1 MTARVRFF
9 SKLGGFVLFVAL
21 LLFSPVTA
29 RAAVQCGSVDSLIE
43 AAERGGAKYKWV
55 DGVVLAALADLY
67 FENFGIYPD
76 ADRVLVAR
84 LRNGF
89 VLAFASGEK
98 SCFGMTV
105 PDSTIEAAV
114 IDGLVFGRPI

>member
-1 MTARVRFF
+1 MTSQVRFF
-9 SKLGGFVLFVAL
+9 AKLGGFVLFVAL

-55 DGVVLAALADLY
+55 DGKVFEALAELY
-67 FENFGIYPD
+67 FENFGIYPE
-76 ADRVLVAR
+76 ADRALVAKV
-84 LRNGF
+84 RNGF
-89 VLAFASGEK
+89 VIAFASGTH

-105 PDSTIEAAV
+105 LDSATEAPL
-114 IDGLVFGRPI
+114 IDGLVFGRAI